1 MGIQD
6 EVIKLLSL
14 KFIEKLGKIILL
26 CRDQQEQDQRL
37 LTNPSVY
44 LGSKFQQKKKKKVI
58 EESSLVALS
67 SQVFCW
73 LVLCPCDTSW

>member
-1 MGIQD
+1 MGRQD

-44 LGSKFQQKKKKKVI
+44 LGRKFQKKKKNDRRKFSCGP
-58 EESSLVALS
+58 E
-67 SQVFCW
+67 
-73 LVLCPCDTSW
+73 